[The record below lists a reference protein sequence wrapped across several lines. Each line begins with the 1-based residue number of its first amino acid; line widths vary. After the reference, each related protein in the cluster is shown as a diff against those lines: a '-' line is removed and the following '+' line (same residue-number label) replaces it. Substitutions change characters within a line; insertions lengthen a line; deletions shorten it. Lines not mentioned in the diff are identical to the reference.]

1 MSRLNHRIVPTAE
14 PRRSRS
20 LEYGAAILESF
31 TADRPALRISELADI
46 VGISRSTSHRYAS
59 TLVELG
65 QLEQDSKR
73 RYRLTHNA
81 ARAGMAAVNTVRL
94 EIPARAILEDLRDK
108 TGHTAS
114 LALLDGTRAVYVH
127 RLRAHG
133 RGQFEADGDL
143 VVGAHVPARFTA
155 IGLALLSSLLDSEL
169 QSLLADMRPLDAT
182 PTMTPDEA
190 SLIEEIERVR
200 WAGIAVCDEE
210 HTTGARSIAAPL
222 MRWLD
227 RPIVAVA
234 ITTPAASYTAEE
246 VVARFGEPV
255 RHAAQLLSV

>member
-1 MSRLNHRIVPTAE
+1 MSGLNPRIAPTAE

-20 LEYGAAILESF
+20 LEYGVAILESF

-73 RYRLTHNA
+73 RYRLTHKA
-81 ARAGMAAVNTVRL
+81 ARTGMAAVNTVRL
-94 EIPARAILEDLRDK
+94 EIPARAILEDLREE

-114 LALLDGTRAVYVH
+114 MALLHGTRAVYVH

-143 VVGAHVPARFTA
+143 GVGAHVPAHGTA
-155 IGLALLSSLLDSEL
+155 VGLALLSSLLDSEL
-169 QSLLADMRPLDAT
+169 QSLLADMRPEDAV
-182 PTMTPDEA
+182 PTMGLGEA
-190 SLIEEIERVR
+190 SLIEKIQSVR
-200 WAGIAVCDEE
+200 QARIAGGGEE
-210 HTTGARSIAAPL
+210 HTTGARSIAVPL